1 MLLDLL
7 PLPVMALAGL
17 RRKRIRNLADL
28 ATLSEDELKN
38 INGVGRQSLAII
50 QSEMKRHGIA
60 FRPSD
65 PFPTEKTKDHFQ

>member
-50 QSEMKRHGIA
+50 QAEMKRHGIA
-60 FRPSD
+60 FRP
-65 PFPTEKTKDHFQ
+65 Q

>member
-17 RRKRIRNLADL
+17 RRKRIINLADL
-28 ATLSEDELKN
+28 ATLSEVELKN
-38 INGVGRQSLAII
+38 INGVGRHSLAII

-60 FRPSD
+60 FRP
-65 PFPTEKTKDHFQ
+65 Q

>member
-7 PLPVMALAGL
+7 PLRVMALAGL
-17 RRKRIRNLADL
+17 RRKRIRNLSDL

-60 FRPSD
+60 FRS
-65 PFPTEKTKDHFQ
+65 K

>member
-50 QSEMKRHGIA
+50 QAEMKRHGIA
-60 FRPSD
+60 FQS
-65 PFPTEKTKDHFQ
+65 K

>member
-7 PLPVMALAGL
+7 PLRVMALAGL

-28 ATLSEDELKN
+28 ATLSEYELKT

-50 QSEMKRHGIA
+50 QAEMKRHGIA
-60 FRPSD
+60 FRS
-65 PFPTEKTKDHFQ
+65 K

>member
-1 MLLDLL
+1 MLLELL

-17 RRKRIRNLADL
+17 RRRRIRNLADL

-60 FRPSD
+60 FRS
-65 PFPTEKTKDHFQ
+65 K